1 MQLISKYNK
10 GLRFLLYFIVTFS
23 KHAWVVPLKDKKG
36 ATIVNAFQSIL
47 DDSGRKLNKIR
58 VDQGS
63 VFYNRSL
70 RKWFDDNDI
79 GMYSTHNEGKS
90 AVAERFFRTLKNKI
104 YKHMKA
110 VSKNFY
116 FDVLDD
122 IVDKYNN
129 TYHTTI
135 RMKPIDV
142 KSGSY
147 AEYSA
152 DSNVKDAKF
161 EIDDHVRIS
170 KYKNIYAKG
179 HTLNWSE
186 EVFVIS
192 KVKNTVP
199 CAMIPT
205 VKKSVE
211 RSMKNNCRKQ
221 IKQNL
226 ELKKQSREKVIG
238 YMSNGKAMIICL
250 IAGLIKRT

>member
-10 GLRFLLYFIVTFS
+10 GLRVLLCFIVIFS
-23 KHAWVVPLKDKKG
+23 KYAWVVPLKDKKS
-36 ATIVNAFQSIL
+36 ATIVNAFLNIL
-47 DDSGRKLNKIR
+47 DDSGRKLKKTR

-63 VFYNRSL
+63 VFFNRSL
-70 RKWFDDNDI
+70 RKWLDNNDIGMNDI

-90 AVAERFFRTLKNKI
+90 VVAERFFRTLKNKI

-110 VSKNFY
+110 VSKNVY
-116 FDVLDD
+116 FGVLDD
-122 IVDKYNN
+122 IVDKYNK
-129 TYHTTI
+129 TYHKTI
-135 RMKPIDV
+135 KMKPIDV

-147 AEYSA
+147 AEHGV

-161 EIDDHVRIS
+161 KIDDHVRIL

-179 HTLNWSE
+179 HALNWSE

-192 KVKNTVP
+192 KVKNTLP

-226 ELKKQSREKVIG
+226 ELKK
-238 YMSNGKAMIICL
+238 
-250 IAGLIKRT
+250 